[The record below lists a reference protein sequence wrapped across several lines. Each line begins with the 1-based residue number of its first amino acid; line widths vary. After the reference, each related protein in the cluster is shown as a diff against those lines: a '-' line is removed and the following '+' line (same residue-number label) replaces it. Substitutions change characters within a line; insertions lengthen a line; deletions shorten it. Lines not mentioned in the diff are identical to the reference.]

1 MKGGIT
7 LPSCRKALDMLKL
20 DDGEN
25 ASLIMARYVKNLD
38 DKNESKRDLFS
49 AMPHAVSNAEDL
61 YSQAFRMRHDTL
73 SAVAIPKTFAT
84 LNTLAA
90 GLGNS
95 NVIESGLALNHLY
108 GMPYL
113 PGSSIKGITS
123 HYCSEIFGAADPD
136 YSGPNPESPLE
147 PAGKIY
153 EALFGKV
160 APEKEQEAGLL
171 RFYDAWILPESVN
184 ECFVTDV
191 MTPHHGSDF
200 ADPTPINFMTVRGKF
215 DIFIGCSNLEADRK
229 WIDFAFSLVEEAL
242 KNYGIGGKIRAGYGK
257 MQRVISDDEKKAREE
272 EIKSRAKEE
281 ERKKNLTLG
290 FMFND
295 GEEVEAVCVKVKI
308 FKGKEKREFAFKDN
322 RGDKNAVRFE
332 PVPKINEGESIKAKI
347 LRTERPNKA
356 YILQAL

>member
-1 MKGGIT
+1 
-7 LPSCRKALDMLKL
+7 
-20 DDGEN
+20 
-25 ASLIMARYVKNLD
+25 MARYIKNLD

-49 AMPHAVSNAEDL
+49 AMPQAALNAEDL
-61 YSQAFRMRHDTL
+61 YFQAFRMRHDTL
-73 SAVAIPKTFAT
+73 SAVAVPKTFAA
-84 LNTLAA
+84 LQTLAV

-123 HYCSEIFGAADPD
+123 HYCSEIFGAIDSD
-136 YSGPNPESPLE
+136 YSGPNPEAPLE
-147 PAGKIY
+147 PAGRIY

-171 RFYDAWILPESVN
+171 RFYDAWILPESVS
-184 ECFVTDV
+184 ECFVMDV
-191 MTPHHGSDF
+191 MTPHHESDF
-200 ADPTPINFMTVRGKF
+200 ADPTPINFLTVKGEF
-215 DIFIGCSNLEADRK
+215 ELFIGCSSLETDRK

-242 KNYGIGGKIRAGYGK
+242 KNYGIGGKIRTGYGK
-257 MQRVISDDEKKAREE
+257 MKHVLSEDEKKA
-272 EIKSRAKEE
+272 RAKEE
-281 ERKKNLTLG
+281 ERKKNITLG

-322 RGDKNAVRFE
+322 KGDKNAVRFE
-332 PVPKINEGESIKAKI
+332 AVPKINEGESIRAKI
-347 LRTERPNKA
+347 VRIDRANKA